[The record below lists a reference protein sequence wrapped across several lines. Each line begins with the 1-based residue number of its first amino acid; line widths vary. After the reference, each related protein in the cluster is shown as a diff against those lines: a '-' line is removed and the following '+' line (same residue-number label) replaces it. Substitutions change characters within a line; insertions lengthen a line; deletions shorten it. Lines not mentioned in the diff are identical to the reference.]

1 MGPKKLKRLTLG
13 QNASK
18 CIHRIHINLTATN
31 KSHTDQGLL
40 FSEPKSGVF
49 FDLRLQSVPSEIIFL
64 KCGAKILPRNHKNG
78 LC

>member
-49 FDLRLQSVPSEIIFL
+49 STSDYSQYHL
-64 KCGAKILPRNHKNG
+64 KSFF
-78 LC
+78 